1 MACTGYRDTQQL
13 RIRNESQDVRK
24 KALLRKATYSEPR
37 SLALSLELQAR
48 HVFFTYYV
56 TGFSKTW
63 DFLKP
68 FYIPTHSPEHL
79 KLSIDAVSLAYLSHQ
94 AYSDVALSTA
104 REKYVSA
111 LHMTNKALQ
120 SPEVA
125 VKDSTLLASLLLDL
139 FEKFT
144 NDKSRHSESWKS
156 HVKGALALVRLRD
169 LEQFQ
174 DPSALRLLVRLST
187 NFLISS
193 VATDTRVP
201 DGVSALRAYAG
212 ERLNAGDPKWRL
224 TNLMVHY
231 ANLRSHIWN
240 SHLSSDDGIRM
251 SMDLHAKLQALAFNV
266 PASWQYKTTAVN
278 HDSEMIYN
286 HRFDSYADRHVTQT
300 WNVSRLVRILLN
312 EYVLECY
319 LEPAA
324 DITANGCSL
333 LMSTASYNIETL
345 ACEICASVPQYVDC
359 LGAARS
365 KLPVSEPAIT
375 AFDGA
380 GHLHSPSQKLD
391 CYTLIFPLYVAGR
404 SRGSPST
411 LKPWIIK
418 QLRHIGS
425 HFGIRN
431 AELICQILEKGAD
444 VNPWAVYAMLGSY
457 AFAA

>member
-79 KLSIDAVSLAYLSHQ
+79 RLSIDAVSLAYLSHQ

-120 SPEVA
+120 SLEVA

-201 DGVSALRAYAG
+201 DDVSALRAYAG

-231 ANLRSHIWN
+231 ANLRSDIRN
-240 SHLSSDDGIRM
+240 GHLSSDDGIRM

-266 PASWQYKTTAVN
+266 PASWQYKMTAVN

-365 KLPVSEPAIT
+365 KLPVSEPIIT

-411 LKPWIIK
+411 LKLWIVK

>member
-13 RIRNESQDVRK
+13 RVRNESQDVRK
-24 KALLRKATYSEPR
+24 KALLRKAAYSGPS

-56 TGFSKTW
+56 TGFSKTR

-68 FYIPTHSPEHL
+68 FCKPTHSPEHL

-94 AYSDVALSTA
+94 AYSNVALSTA

-144 NDKSRHSESWKS
+144 NGKSRHSESWKS

-201 DGVSALRAYAG
+201 DEVSALRAYAG

-231 ANLRSHIWN
+231 ANLRSDIRN
-240 SHLSSDDGIRM
+240 GRLSSDDCIRM
-251 SMDLHAKLQALAFNV
+251 SMDLHAKLQALALNV

-278 HDSEMIYN
+278 HDSEMIY
-286 HRFDSYADRHVTQT
+286 DRHVTQT

-324 DITANGCSL
+324 DVTANSCSL
-333 LMSTASYNIETL
+333 LMSTASHNIEIL

-365 KLPVSEPAIT
+365 KLPISESAT
-375 AFDGA
+375 TTFGGA
-380 GHLHSPSQKLD
+380 GHLHPPSQKLD

-411 LKPWIIK
+411 LKPWVIK
-418 QLRHIGS
+418 QLHHIGS

-431 AELICQILEKGAD
+431 AELICQILEKGVD